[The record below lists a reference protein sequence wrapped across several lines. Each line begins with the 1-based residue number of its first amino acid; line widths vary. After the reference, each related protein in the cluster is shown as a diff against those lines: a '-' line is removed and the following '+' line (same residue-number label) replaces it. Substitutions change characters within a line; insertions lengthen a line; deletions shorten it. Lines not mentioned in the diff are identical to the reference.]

1 MHHICFLTIFVKAS
15 YVLFMNYYYFIFRFL
30 NWSQVTKFYNLF
42 VEKKMLCCIFY
53 LNRKN
58 MDLFA
63 RKLPL
68 KNGRLLIQADKE
80 LKELIFQQ

>member
-1 MHHICFLTIFVKAS
+1 
-15 YVLFMNYYYFIFRFL
+15 
-30 NWSQVTKFYNLF
+30 
-42 VEKKMLCCIFY
+42 
-53 LNRKN
+53 